1 MRGLSPAEL
10 PSHAVPCQLL
20 HTAQPGQPWC
30 PSRTPEGGTRGA
42 VSLRL
47 LPGHGLEPQGPQR
60 KLSWCSVEKLA
71 AATRRGPGAW
81 RGALCVYV
89 GSGAVLAAPVLCVT
103 LPSRVKSCQTSDPR
117 EPQPKLQR
125 GGGKEAE
132 RPGAEHGRLLVAGWV
147 CPREPEGR
155 CHFPSHPSHCR
166 QPSCFPDA
174 LCLGTLPQNMQYV
187 WVTCPTPTPHP
198 GSP

>member
-1 MRGLSPAEL
+1 MLSPVSSSTL
-10 PSHAVPCQLL
+10 PSQAS
-20 HTAQPGQPWC
+20 PGVHQGRLREGRVGRSASGSSPAMALNHKAPRGSC
-30 PSRTPEGGTRGA
+30 PGA
-42 VSLRL
+42 VWRSW
-47 LPGHGLEPQGPQR
+47 LPR
-60 KLSWCSVEKLA
+60 
-71 AATRRGPGAW
+71 ATRRGPGAW

-132 RPGAEHGRLLVAGWV
+132 RPGAEHGRLLVPGWV
-147 CPREPEGR
+147 CPREPEGQ